1 MAMYRFGLSQPG
13 HFDESVQQIEQ
24 AGGKLLRRGEHA
36 PGVPYAYF
44 ADPDRLRDRDRQLVM
59 CAAPHST

>member
-44 ADPDRLRDRDRQLVM
+44 ADPDGYVIEIGN
-59 CAAPHST
+59 S